1 MIDPPESL
9 FDDPAPGENMKA
21 WGGNMASQ
29 LTSTSSE
36 TRTRRRLGGW
46 ETISAVHPSV
56 VSTQCFPFPWPL
68 KVAQK
73 ALADAASLSTTTSK
87 APMPPLQSALLV
99 DKDRSDS
106 ERQSPEAQ
114 PTAIDRRS
122 ETENI
127 LQMAESALSVESREA
142 RESYT
147 IQVHSFKTRTKAEQ
161 VVAHY

>member
-1 MIDPPESL
+1 
-9 FDDPAPGENMKA
+9 
-21 WGGNMASQ
+21 
-29 LTSTSSE
+29 
-36 TRTRRRLGGW
+36 
-46 ETISAVHPSV
+46 
-56 VSTQCFPFPWPL
+56 
-68 KVAQK
+68 
-73 ALADAASLSTTTSK
+73 
-87 APMPPLQSALLV
+87 MPPLQSALLV